1 MELKVNEVQLP
12 QPITFNYE
20 ELKAELTEKIKHYEN
35 IVYTDEQ
42 IKEAKADRSSLNK
55 LKKALNDERIRRERE
70 YMVPFN
76 DFKTKINEIIGI
88 IDKPVGLIDRQ
99 IKEFEEKQKAD
110 KRAAIEELFANAG
123 FPDFVTIDMI
133 FDDKWLNASTSMKKI
148 EDDMTERKTA
158 IVHDVYTLSQLHDFG
173 FEATEVYKKSLDLNK
188 VITEAQRMSQIA
200 KAKAEKEA
208 EIARMK
214 AEEEAGRQQSRKAA
228 EQEAEKAG
236 EAVFNNAPD
245 VSAQI
250 PKEPEKQWVSFR
262 CLLSVDDA
270 QALGQFFK
278 SRNITF
284 EQI

>member
-1 MELKVNEVQLP
+1 MELKVNESQLP

-20 ELKAELTEKIKHYEN
+20 ELKAELTEKIKHYET

-123 FPDFVTIDMI
+123 FQDFVTLDMI

-158 IVHDVYTLSQLHDFG
+158 IGHDVYTLSQLPEFG
-173 FEATEVYKKSLDLNK
+173 FEATEVYKKSLDINRA
-188 VITEAQRMSQIA
+188 ISEAQRMSQIA
-200 KAKAEKEA
+200 KAKAEQERLKAEAKATTAEAFQKLTEAAKEA
-208 EIARMK
+208 ATEIGNGVR
-214 AEEEAGRQQSRKAA
+214 EAIKSLNRA
-228 EQEAEKAG
+228 
-236 EAVFNNAPD
+236 
-245 VSAQI
+245 
-250 PKEPEKQWVSFR
+250 PEKQWVSFR
-262 CLLSVDDA
+262 CLLSVEDA
-270 QALGQFFK
+270 QALGEFF
-278 SRNITF
+278 RARDIAF